1 MASTIVLITGKYI
14 RSRVYSYV
22 LTYSTGANS
31 GVGFATSKV
40 LVQASDAFHVIIAS
54 RSIEN
59 AQAAQSEIEA
69 TGIKGTLSTIQLD
82 VTDRKSIEAAAA
94 SVEEE
99 FGRLDVL
106 MNNAGVGSKGYD
118 LQTGYKICLE
128 TNVIGPA
135 MVSEAFRPLLFK
147 SKNPYSI
154 YVSSGER
161 TLLRNAAQV
170 FTLPG
175 YENVRGSGAYQV
187 SKAALNML
195 VVLDAGENGPK
206 GLKVFAMSPGFVVS
220 NLRGKSEEARTGR
233 GKAGDPEVS
242 GQIVL
247 DIVQGKRDANVGCL
261 IHKDGVFPW

>member
-1 MASTIVLITGKYI
+1 MVSTIVLITGKHI
-14 RSRVYSYV
+14 RSRIYAYV
-22 LTYSTGANS
+22 LIHSTGANS
-31 GVGFATSKV
+31 GIGFATSKV
-40 LVQASDAFHVIIAS
+40 LVKASNTFHVIIAS
-54 RSIEN
+54 RSVEK
-59 AQAAQSEIEA
+59 AQAAQSEITA

-94 SVEEE
+94 KVKEE

-106 MNNAGVGSKGYD
+106 MNNAGVGSMGYD
-118 LQTGYKICLE
+118 LQTGFKLCLE
-128 TNVIGPA
+128 TNVVGPA
-135 MVSEAFRPLLFK
+135 MISEAFRTLLFK

-170 FTLPG
+170 FTRPG

-187 SKAALNML
+187 
-195 VVLDAGENGPK
+195 VLEAGEYGPK
-206 GLKVFAMSPGFVVS
+206 GLKVFALSPGFVVS
-220 NLRGKSEEARTGR
+220 NLRGRSEEARTGG

-247 DIVQGKRDANVGCL
+247 DILQGRRDANVGSL
-261 IHKDGVFPW
+261 IHKDGVYPW

>member
-1 MASTIVLITGKYI
+1 MASTIVLITGKHI
-14 RSRVYSYV
+14 RSRVYAYV
-22 LTYSTGANS
+22 LTHSTGANS
-31 GVGFATSKV
+31 GIGFATSKV
-40 LVQASDAFHVIIAS
+40 LVKASNTFHVIIAS
-54 RSIEN
+54 RSVEK

-94 SVEEE
+94 NVKEE

-106 MNNAGVGSKGYD
+106 MNNAGVGSMGHD
-118 LQTGYKICLE
+118 LQTGFKLCLE
-128 TNVIGPA
+128 TNVVGPA
-135 MVSEAFRPLLFK
+135 MISEAFRALLFK

-170 FTLPG
+170 FTRPG

-195 VVLDAGENGPK
+195 VVLEAGEYGPK
-206 GLKVFAMSPGFVVS
+206 GLKVFALSPGFVVS
-220 NLRGKSEEARTGR
+220 NLRGKSEEARTGW

-247 DIVQGKRDANVGCL
+247 DIVQGRRDANVGSL
-261 IHKDGVFPW
+261 IHKDGVYPW